1 MTKKG
6 QCYRNSIELL
16 ARLKRDPLYAAQDAL
31 DQKVIDSACLVHGD
45 VTASTGPEKG
55 QRFQHAWVEAGGYVM
70 DGDSAN
76 PVARTKE
83 EFRQEFSAI
92 ERVRY
97 NLEEAEGLAREF
109 GYIGPWDL
117 LGTDGIKLIPDGAR

>member
-70 DGDSAN
+70 DGDSAS
-76 PVARTKE
+76 PVARSKE
-83 EFRQEFSAI
+83 EFEQEFLSI

-97 NLEEAEGLAREF
+97 SLDEAEELAERL
-109 GYIGPWDL
+109 GYLGPWDL
-117 LGTDGIKLIPDGAR
+117 LGIDGINLIPEDFR